1 MTAETAALALPN
13 TAAKAEADRHGLQTL
28 LNCYCREV
36 ALPAGQ
42 AVLGSPF
49 GQNDWPLALR
59 AMLPGGQAMHV
70 HLPATN
76 TRLVAAVDP
85 PAPAGRLRLRSPLYG
100 RAPGQAWTP
109 LEWRALAAVL
119 LRELSLCHGVPFNEE
134 LLAQIRDSVET
145 AAAILAGRASPPTGG
160 DILARYA
167 ESEQALVLGHPFH
180 PAPKSRQGF
189 DAVDR
194 RRYSPEM
201 RARFPLH
208 WFAVRRELLRQ
219 RTLLARA
226 ADEIVADH
234 APAAPGPDFA
244 LVPVHPWQAG
254 HILRLP
260 AARQALAA
268 GAIRDLGPLGE
279 PYAPTSSIRTLFHPA
294 NPFFLKLSLHVRITN
309 CLRKNA
315 HYELDG
321 AVEVTRL
328 LRALKP
334 QILAPFPN
342 LRVLE
347 EPAFLSVDLP
357 EAEPDE
363 RTAAVEA
370 FGLILREG
378 VQGIAAQGDTP
389 LLAAALFAD
398 HDAGV
403 PRARDLCRGIA
414 RRDRMPYPTA
424 AEAWFAAYVERLVP
438 PVLHALFSHGVVFE
452 PHLQNTLVAVGAGGW
467 PAQIVLRDF
476 EGVKLVE
483 GRFDPERVAHLA
495 PQAQE
500 ALWYA
505 EERGWSRIAYCL
517 FVNQLG
523 EAVDH
528 LAGGDAALAARLWR
542 VVRDQ
547 VEDCQ
552 ARHGS
557 AASRG
562 RLGDLLAGAPLPAK
576 TNLLVRFTK
585 QADRFAGYAPLANP
599 LLGESTTW
607 N

>member
-1 MTAETAALALPN
+1 MMAEPRALTRPN
-13 TAAKAEADRHGLQTL
+13 TAATEAEADRHGLQTL

-49 GQNDWPLALR
+49 GQGDWPLALR
-59 AMLPGGQAMHV
+59 AMLPGGQAMHI
-70 HLPATN
+70 HLPLTHN
-76 TRLVAAVDP
+76 RLVAAVDP
-85 PAPAGRLRLRSPLYG
+85 PVPAGRLRLRSPLYG
-100 RAPGQAWTP
+100 RAPGQGWTP
-109 LEWRALAAVL
+109 LDWQALAAVL
-119 LRELSLCHGVPFNEE
+119 LRELSLRHGVPFNEE
-134 LLAQIRDSVET
+134 LLTQVRDSVET
-145 AAAILAGRASPPTGG
+145 VGAIFAARDAPPPGG
-160 DILARYA
+160 DSLAQYA

-189 DAVDR
+189 SAEDR

-201 RARFPLH
+201 RVRFPLH
-208 WFAVRRELLRQ
+208 WFAVRRDLLHQ
-219 RTLLARA
+219 RTLLTRA
-226 ADEIVADH
+226 TDQIVAEH
-234 APAAPGPDFA
+234 APAAAGPDHA

-254 HILRLP
+254 HILGLS
-260 AARQALAA
+260 AVRQAIAA

-279 PYAPTSSIRTLFHPA
+279 PYVPTSSIRTMFHPT

-334 QILAPFPN
+334 EMLVPFPG

-347 EPAFLSVDLP
+347 EPAFLSVDLSG
-357 EAEPDE
+357 AEPEE
-363 RTAAVEA
+363 RIAALEA

-378 VQGIAAQGDTP
+378 VQEIAAQGETP
-389 LLAAALFAD
+389 LLAATLFAD

-414 RRDRMPYPTA
+414 RRDRMPYAAA
-424 AEAWFAAYVERLVP
+424 AEAWFAAYAERLLP
-438 PVLHALFSHGVVFE
+438 PVLHALFAHGVVFE
-452 PHLQNTLVAVGAGGW
+452 PHLQNTLVAVRDGW
-467 PAQIVLRDF
+467 PVRIVLRDF

-483 GRFDPERVAHLA
+483 GRFDQARVAHLA
-495 PQAQE
+495 PRAQE

-505 EERGWSRIAYCL
+505 EERGWNRIVYCL

-523 EAVDH
+523 EAVNH
-528 LAGGDAALAARLWR
+528 LAEGDTALAARLWR
-542 VVRDQ
+542 LVRDQ
-547 VEDCQ
+547 VEAYQ

-557 AASRG
+557 TASSS
-562 RLGDLLAGAPLPAK
+562 RLGELLTGAPLPAK
-576 TNLLVRFTK
+576 TNFLVRFAK

-599 LLGESTTW
+599 LLGE
-607 N
+607 